1 MENKKIL
8 ITGGCGFVGGNIAR
22 HLAKSNDVTCVDDLR
37 YRKLIPERLHEMLHP
52 EGCKVIEGD
61 IYKAIGMECDVL
73 IHAATVNI
81 IDSMTNPKACVDVN
95 WNSTVALFDSIPR
108 TTQVMYLSTSSVYG
122 NAVLYPTPEVDRISA
137 TSYYAM
143 TKYMAEMYLRSIR
156 KDACILRLSN
166 VYGPFQ
172 MPHNPYAGVIGKV
185 LRAAIKKDQFIIY
198 GDGYDTRDYTY
209 VSDVVNAVELSLD
222 KHLRGVYNVGTGVET
237 SVNDLTWL
245 AGVENIIQVEPR
257 SIDNIKRRCIDSR
270 LLIIDTGWKPKVRLD
285 DGIERTK
292 AWMQNSGIF
301 DK

>member
-22 HLAKSNDVTCVDDLR
+22 HLAKNNDVTCIDDMR
-37 YRKLIPERLHEMLHP
+37 YRKLLPERLHKMLYP
-52 EGCKVIEGD
+52 EGCRVIEGD
-61 IYKAIGMECDVL
+61 IFKAIGMECDVL

-81 IDSMTNPKACVDVN
+81 IDSMSNPKGCVDVN
-95 WNSTVALFDSIPR
+95 WNSTVALFDSVPR
-108 TTQVMYLSTSSVYG
+108 TTQLMYLSTSSVYG

-166 VYGPFQ
+166 VYGPLQ

-185 LRAAIKKDQFIIY
+185 LRAAIKNDQFIIY
-198 GDGYDTRDYTY
+198 GDGHDTRDYTY
-209 VSDVVNAVELSLD
+209 VSDVVNAVELALD
-222 KHLRGVYNVGTGVET
+222 KHLRGVYNVGTGIET
-237 SVNDLTWL
+237 SVNNLTWM
-245 AGVENIIQVEPR
+245 AEVDNVIQVEPR
-257 SIDNIKRRCIDSR
+257 SIDNIKRRCIDAK
-270 LLIIDTGWKPKVRLD
+270 LLAMDTGWKPEVKLDLGLELTRL
-285 DGIERTK
+285 
-292 AWMQNSGIF
+292 WMENNGIF

>member
-22 HLAKSNDVTCVDDLR
+22 HLAKNNDVTCIDDMR
-37 YRKLIPERLHEMLHP
+37 YRKLLPERLHKMLYP
-52 EGCKVIEGD
+52 EGCRVIEGD
-61 IYKAIGMECDVL
+61 IFKAIGMECDVL

-81 IDSMTNPKACVDVN
+81 IDSMSNPKGCVDVN
-95 WNSTVALFDSIPR
+95 WNSTVALFDSVPR
-108 TTQVMYLSTSSVYG
+108 TTQLMYLSTSSVYG

-166 VYGPFQ
+166 VYGPLQ

-185 LRAAIKKDQFIIY
+185 LRAAIKNDQFIIY
-198 GDGYDTRDYTY
+198 GDGHDTRDYTY
-209 VSDVVNAVELSLD
+209 VTDVVNAVELALD
-222 KHLRGVYNVGTGVET
+222 KHLRGVYNVGTGIET
-237 SVNDLTWL
+237 SVNNLTWM
-245 AGVENIIQVEPR
+245 AEVDNVIQVEPR
-257 SIDNIKRRCIDSR
+257 SIDNIKRRCIDAK
-270 LLIIDTGWKPKVRLD
+270 LLAMDTGWKPEVKLDLGLELTRL
-285 DGIERTK
+285 
-292 AWMQNSGIF
+292 WMENNGIF

>member
-22 HLAKSNDVTCVDDLR
+22 HLAKNNDVTCIDDMR
-37 YRKLIPERLHEMLHP
+37 YRKLLPERLHKMLYP
-52 EGCKVIEGD
+52 EGCRVIEGD
-61 IYKAIGMECDVL
+61 IFKAIGMECDVL

-81 IDSMTNPKACVDVN
+81 IDSMSNPKGCVDVN

-108 TTQVMYLSTSSVYG
+108 TTQLMYLSTSSVYG

-166 VYGPFQ
+166 VYGPLQ

-185 LRAAIKKDQFIIY
+185 LRAAIKNDQFIIY
-198 GDGYDTRDYTY
+198 GDGHDTRDYTY
-209 VSDVVNAVELSLD
+209 VTDVVNAVELALD
-222 KHLRGVYNVGTGVET
+222 KHLRGVYNVGTGIET
-237 SVNDLTWL
+237 SVNNLTWM
-245 AGVENIIQVEPR
+245 AEVDNVIQVEPR
-257 SIDNIKRRCIDSR
+257 SIDNIKRRCIDAK
-270 LLIIDTGWKPKVRLD
+270 LLAMDTGWKPEVKLDLGLELTRL
-285 DGIERTK
+285 
-292 AWMQNSGIF
+292 WMENNGIF